1 MNQGGAP
8 DLSLGMKYYEGR
20 RTIDG
25 IMVTV
30 DGEPLDTRYDLGQF
44 TDLGFEWSYEGDSPR
59 QLALALIADC
69 IGDDDARNLST
80 VFMTR
85 VIAELDND
93 WQLSEEDIRREVR
106 SVRDAA

>member
-1 MNQGGAP
+1 MP
-8 DLSLGMKYYEGR
+8 DSLFTMKCYQGR

-30 DGEPLDTRYDLGQF
+30 DGNPLDTRYDLERF

-59 QLALALIADC
+59 QLALALLADC
-69 IGDDDARNLST
+69 LGDDDARNLST
-80 VFMTR
+80 KFMTH

-93 WQLSEEDIRREVR
+93 WQLSEADIRREIQ
-106 SVRDAA
+106 SMGDES

>member
-1 MNQGGAP
+1 
-8 DLSLGMKYYEGR
+8 MKCYQGR

-30 DGEPLDTRYDLGQF
+30 DGKPLDKRYDLERF

-59 QLALALIADC
+59 QLALALLADC
-69 IGDDDARNLST
+69 IGEDEASRLSKL
-80 VFMTR
+80 FMTK

-93 WQLSEEDIRREVR
+93 WQLSEENIRHFTQ
-106 SVRDAA
+106 SINDQTK

>member
-1 MNQGGAP
+1 MKHYQGC
-8 DLSLGMKYYEGR
+8 
-20 RTIDG
+20 RTIDS

-30 DGEPLDTRYDLGQF
+30 DGEPLDARYDLEQF

-69 IGDDDARNLST
+69 LGDDDARNFSSE
-80 VFMTR
+80 FMTL

-93 WQLSEEDIRREVR
+93 WQLSEEDIRRKIR
-106 SVRDAA
+106 SMSDES

>member
-1 MNQGGAP
+1 
-8 DLSLGMKYYEGR
+8 MKHYQGR

-30 DGEPLDTRYDLGQF
+30 DGEPLDTRYDLEQF

-69 IGDDDARNLST
+69 LGDDTARNFSSE
-80 VFMTR
+80 FMTL

-93 WQLSEEDIRREVR
+93 WQLSEEDIRREIR
-106 SVRDAA
+106 SMDDES

>member
-1 MNQGGAP
+1 
-8 DLSLGMKYYEGR
+8 MKHYQGR

-30 DGEPLDTRYDLGQF
+30 DGEPLDTRYDLEQF

-69 IGDDDARNLST
+69 LGDVDAQNFST
-80 VFMTR
+80 KFMTQ

-93 WQLSEEDIRREVR
+93 WQLSEEDIRREIR
-106 SVRDAA
+106 SMDDES